1 MSATDKTARDALIVD
16 NLGLA
21 HHMARK
27 FTGTGI
33 ELEDLVSIAY
43 IGLIKAADTYNP
55 DKGVRF
61 GSYAGVVI
69 RNEILMAVRSYRT
82 RAPAALSLDAEVPG
96 THGVTFA
103 DLLPAPNNVEAAID
117 RQSDREAVRR
127 ALGALKP
134 REVKVVSMLHGL
146 DGGAPRKQIE
156 VARAVGVSQSI
167 VSRWNR
173 DAGATLREALADV
186 V

>member
-1 MSATDKTARDALIVD
+1 MTTTDKTARDALIVD

-21 HHMARK
+21 RHMARK
-27 FTGTGI
+27 FMGTGI

-43 IGLIKAADTYNP
+43 IGLIKAADSYDP

-103 DLLPAPNNVEAAID
+103 DLLPASNNADDALD
-117 RQSDREAVRR
+117 RASTCEAVHQ
-127 ALGALKP
+127 ALGMLKP
-134 REVKVVSMLHGL
+134 REVKVVSILHGL
-146 DGGAPRKQIE
+146 DGGAPRKQRE
-156 VARAVGVSQSI
+156 VAQAMGVSQSI

-173 DAGATLREALADV
+173 DAGAKLREALADV